1 MKPTKQQLINAIN
14 KVNVRSKAGLND
26 DDQVFNMFKIANS
39 LKGYYVQPLWDTYE
53 ICTDEERLNFLSNQY
68 GYWSNEVKHFNTIL
82 TKKGNIDYMRA
93 LNSKLIEANKQ
104 HERTRIQPQLF

>member
-26 DDQVFNMFKIANS
+26 DDQMFNMFKIADS
-39 LKGYYVQPLWDTYE
+39 LKGYYIKPLWNTYE
-53 ICTDEERLNFLSNQY
+53 ICTDEEALNFLSNKY
-68 GYWSNEVKHFNTIL
+68 GYWSNEVKRFNAIL
-82 TKKGNIDYMRA
+82 TKKGGVDYMRA

-104 HERTRIQPQLF
+104 HEKTRIQPQLF